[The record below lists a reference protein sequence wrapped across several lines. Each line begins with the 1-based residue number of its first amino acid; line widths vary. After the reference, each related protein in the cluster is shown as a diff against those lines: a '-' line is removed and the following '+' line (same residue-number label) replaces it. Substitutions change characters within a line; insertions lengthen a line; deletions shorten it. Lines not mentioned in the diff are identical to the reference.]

1 MRKGDIFAGLAA
13 ACLLFGLNMVL
24 LPASAAGGNVVAKR
38 LGDVLCGVPAFLA
51 VVVLGG
57 IALFLYHSTG

>member
-13 ACLLFGLNMVL
+13 ACLLLGLNMVF
-24 LPASAAGGNVVAKR
+24 LPASAAGGNVVVKR

-51 VVVLGG
+51 AVVLGVV
-57 IALFLYHSTG
+57 ALFLYHGTT

>member
-1 MRKGDIFAGLAA
+1 MRKGDIVAGLAA

-24 LPASAAGGNVVAKR
+24 LPASAAGGNAVVKR

-51 VVVLGG
+51 AVVLGVV
-57 IALFLYHSTG
+57 ALLLYHGTT